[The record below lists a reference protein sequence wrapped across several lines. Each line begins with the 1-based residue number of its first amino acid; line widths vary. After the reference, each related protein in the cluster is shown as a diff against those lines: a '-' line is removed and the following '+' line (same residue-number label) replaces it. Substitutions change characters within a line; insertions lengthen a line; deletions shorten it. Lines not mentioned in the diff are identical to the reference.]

1 MLQGGCGPVPAG
13 LHLHRRSLLLLG
25 GSSGRMR
32 WVIKSGWVA
41 WCGRVNA
48 DGHGLAVAA
57 LLRVIST
64 RRNREQAAS
73 SNWPWRRQA
82 ARVLPSRPR
91 PTALPIRRAGTPSA
105 IKRAWTAL
113 ARLAD
118 SARL

>member
-1 MLQGGCGPVPAG
+1 MLQGGCGPLPAG
-13 LHLHRRSLLLLG
+13 LHLHRCSLLLLG

-32 WVIKSGWVA
+32 WVIESGWVA
-41 WCGRVNA
+41 WRGRVNA

-64 RRNREQAAS
+64 RRSREQTAL

-82 ARVLPSRPR
+82 ARVLPSRPS
-91 PTALPIRRAGTPSA
+91 PTALTIRRSGTPSA
-105 IKRAWTAL
+105 IRRAWTAL

-118 SARL
+118 RSRL